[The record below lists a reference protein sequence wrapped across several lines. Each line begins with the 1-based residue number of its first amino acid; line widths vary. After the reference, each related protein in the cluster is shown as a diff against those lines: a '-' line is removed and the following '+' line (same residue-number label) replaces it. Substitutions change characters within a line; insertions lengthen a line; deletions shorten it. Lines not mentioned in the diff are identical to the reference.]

1 MFFQEHLETVVPGEG
16 REVLILSGRH
26 RGQVATLR
34 SVNTDSF
41 SATLRLESGEKVQLP
56 YEQFSKRH
64 VDWSSGQSVPV
75 RGLAIVIWIREQAA
89 RYWYSEQTVPVR
101 ELIQ

>member
-75 RGLAIVIWIREQAA
+75 RGLAIVIWIR
-89 RYWYSEQTVPVR
+89 
-101 ELIQ
+101 